1 MGLSPRHG
9 TNRESNKAY
18 TGGINMGTFA
28 FKMPDIGEGVVEGE
42 VVEWMVA
49 VGDVVKEDDPILS
62 VMTDKATVEI
72 PSPVDG
78 KVTKV
83 IGEAGDILPVGV
95 VCIEFEVD
103 GAGNASASE
112 EAPTKKEAEPA
123 KEEPKATPAPTPAPK
138 AAAETPPAPTPAP
151 AMAPVP
157 RAPGTKA
164 LASPA
169 VRQRAR
175 EANISL
181 DHVSG
186 SGPAGRI
193 SHADLDTHIAGGA
206 SGASRSAPVGGRARV
221 QLNGTEAMKVI
232 GLRRKIADS
241 MIASYSTIPHF
252 SYFEEVDVTALEELR
267 QHLNATRPE
276 GAPKLTYLPFI
287 MQALVRAL
295 AERPECNAL
304 YDDEANIVTRH
315 EAINLGIATQTDR
328 GLFVPVVKHVEA
340 MDIWQSATE
349 MGRVTSATRDGKAGV
364 EDLSGS
370 TFTITSLGR
379 LGGLGAT
386 PIINKPE
393 VGILGVHNAKDRAVV
408 RNGAV
413 VIRRMMNLSSSWD
426 HRVVDGHDGA
436 TLVQLVKTY
445 LENPATIFM

>member
-1 MGLSPRHG
+1 
-9 TNRESNKAY
+9 
-18 TGGINMGTFA
+18 MGTFA

-95 VCIEFEVD
+95 VCIEFEVE
-103 GAGNASASE
+103 GSGNASASE
-112 EAPTKKEAEPA
+112 QAPAKTEAAPA
-123 KEEPKATPAPTPAPK
+123 KEEAKPAPAPTPAPV
-138 AAAETPPAPTPAP
+138 AAPAP
-151 AMAPVP
+151 APVAAAPVA
-157 RAPGTKA
+157 RAAGTKA

-181 DHVSG
+181 DHVAG

-193 SHADLDTHIAGGA
+193 SHADLDAHIAGGA

-221 QLNGTEAMKVI
+221 ELNGTETMKVI

-252 SYFEEVDVTALEELR
+252 SYFEEVDVTALAELR

-287 MQALVRAL
+287 MQALVKAL

-304 YDDEANIVTRH
+304 YDDEANVVTRH
-315 EAINLGIATQTDR
+315 EAVNLGIATQTDR

-340 MDIWQSATE
+340 MDIWQSASE

-364 EDLSGS
+364 EDLTGS

>member
-1 MGLSPRHG
+1 L
-9 TNRESNKAY
+9 
-18 TGGINMGTFA
+18 GTFA
-28 FKMPDIGEGVVEGE
+28 FKLPDIGEGVVEGE

-49 VGDVVKEDDPILS
+49 VGDVVKEDHPILS

-78 KVTKV
+78 KVTKI

-103 GAGNASASE
+103 GDGNSSASE
-112 EAPTKKEAEPA
+112 EIADTKP
-123 KEEPKATPAPTPAPK
+123 EPKAPELAKKAEAKPAPK
-138 AAAETPPAPTPAP
+138 AAPKPVQEAKPAS
-151 AMAPVP
+151 APVT
-157 RAPGTKA
+157 RAAGTKA

-175 EANISL
+175 EANINL
-181 DHVSG
+181 EHVAG

-193 SHADLDTHIAGGA
+193 SHADLDMHISGGA
-206 SGASRSAPVGGRARV
+206 VGASSWSPVGASAKTE
-221 QLNGTEAMKVI
+221 LNGTEEIKVI

-241 MIASYSTIPHF
+241 MMSSYSSIAHF
-252 SYFEEVDVTALEELR
+252 SYFEEVDITALEDLR
-267 QHLNATRPE
+267 QHLNSTRPE

-287 MQALVRAL
+287 MQALVKAL
-295 AERPECNAL
+295 RESPECNAL

-315 EAINLGIATQTDR
+315 QAINLGIATQTDR
-328 GLFVPVVKHVEA
+328 GLYVPVVKHVEA
-340 MDIWQSATE
+340 MDIWQSAAE
-349 MGRVTSATRDGKAGV
+349 MVRVTSATRDGKASAD
-364 EDLSGS
+364 ELSGS

-393 VGILGVHNAKDRAVV
+393 VGILGVHNAKERAVV
-408 RNGAV
+408 RNGQV
-413 VIRRMMNLSSSWD
+413 VVRRMMNLSSSWD

-436 TLVQLVKTY
+436 TLVQRVKTY

>member
-1 MGLSPRHG
+1 
-9 TNRESNKAY
+9 
-18 TGGINMGTFA
+18 MGTFA

-49 VGDVVKEDDPILS
+49 VGDTVKEDDPILS

-78 KVTKV
+78 TVTKV
-83 IGEAGDILPVGV
+83 VGEAGDILPVGV

-103 GAGNASASE
+103 GAGNASASDDAPAAK
-112 EAPTKKEAEPA
+112 EAPAPAA
-123 KEEPKATPAPTPAPK
+123 KESKPEPTPEVAPAPTPAPK
-138 AAAETPPAPTPAP
+138 AAATPAP
-151 AMAPVP
+151 AATPVA

-181 DHVSG
+181 DHVAG

-193 SHADLDTHIAGGA
+193 SHADLDAHIAGGA
-206 SGASRSAPVGGRARV
+206 SGASRAAPMGGRARTE
-221 QLNGTEAMKVI
+221 LNGTEAMKVI

-241 MIASYSTIPHF
+241 MIASYSSIPHF

-287 MQALVRAL
+287 MQALVKAL
-295 AERPECNAL
+295 AQRPECNAL
-304 YDDEANIVTRH
+304 YDDEANVVTRH

-349 MGRVTSATRDGKAGV
+349 MGRVTGATRDGKAGV
-364 EDLSGS
+364 EDLTGS

-408 RNGAV
+408 RDGAV